1 MKSAP
6 PAPRGVVIVTQT
18 QDVIPQKR
26 IQFYWQTKETLVKV
40 TDLSVRYSLHAF
52 PQMLRNEKT
61 VTNGKKLG
69 RWRGKK
75 DDDTYKQ
82 TEL

>member
-6 PAPRGVVIVTQT
+6 PAPQGVVIVTQT

-40 TDLSVRYSLHAF
+40 TDLSVRYSLHVL
-52 PQMLRNEKT
+52 P
-61 VTNGKKLG
+61 G
-69 RWRGKK
+69 
-75 DDDTYKQ
+75 
-82 TEL
+82 